1 MKYLTDK
8 RWRRLTAVALAV
20 VLQLGLFVAW
30 RAGWTH
36 QANRGIYDQLM
47 RFKPAVAPD
56 DRILLVTLDED
67 SREILGKK
75 IGQFTRSYFA
85 AAIQNMTDD
94 GVMLIGMDF
103 DFSKP
108 TFQDPAQDDNFANA
122 VSYSS
127 YVVLAKFVSGDGVT
141 VKPLD
146 LFSQYALNIAN
157 INLTED
163 PDSVVRRA
171 PLVELEMTEEGEVP
185 YMTMAAEL
193 AWWARAPEAQQRAI
207 SEVELPQ
214 FVPEEDEQGQVAA
227 WNIAPLRVPVEGD
240 LGFVNINYVGP
251 SNTYPRISFGR
262 VVRGEFPP
270 GTFAGKIVLLG
281 NTHPTG
287 HDFYGTPMRNAKLD
301 VRQEGALE
309 IATKGSVT
317 MAGVE
322 VHANLLDT
330 LLHDR
335 YISSEHG
342 RLFWAF
348 NIGLALLALV
358 AFWIFDIP
366 TTVSLILLVIL
377 ASIGGAL
384 PIMMFF
390 KKGVFLP
397 AADGLIALA
406 VHFMGG
412 SVFDRVVQGAEKA
425 NITAMFGRYLAP
437 EVVAQ
442 LVDDPGQA
450 KLGGEKVHMTVMFS
464 DIRGFTTLS
473 ESMDPTALVNFLNK
487 YLTRATNKIFEQ
499 QGVVDKYMGDAI
511 MAFWGAPIKTKTHAR
526 QACIAAL
533 EMEKVVKEF
542 RDLPENKGLPT
553 IEVGIGVNTGDMT
566 VGNMGSDMRFDY
578 TVMGDAVNLA
588 SRLEGIN
595 KEYKTRTVISQSTLA
610 ELGDDFVTREL
621 DLVKVKGKHEPVR
634 IFELCAFKADRMK
647 WAPRL
652 KLFAEG
658 LALYRAKAWDAA
670 QEKFTAVLAL
680 EPKDGPATIYLER
693 IEALRDTDLP
703 EPWDGVMTMKTK

>member
-1 MKYLTDK
+1 MKFLTDK
-8 RWRRLTAVALAV
+8 RWRRLTAVVLAIG
-20 VLQLGLFVAW
+20 LQGLLFVAW
-30 RAGWTH
+30 QAGWTG
-36 QANRGIYDQLM
+36 QANRGIYDQMM
-47 RFKPAVAPD
+47 RFKPPVKPD

-67 SREILGKK
+67 SREVLGKK
-75 IGQFTRSYFA
+75 ISQFTRSYFA

-108 TFQDPAQDDNFANA
+108 TYQDPTQDDNFAAA

-127 YVVLAKFVSGDGVT
+127 YTVLAKFVSGDGVT

-146 LFSQYALNIAN
+146 MFTQYALNLAN

-163 PDSVVRRA
+163 PDAVVRRA
-171 PLVELEMTEEGEVP
+171 PLVELEMTEEGQIP

-193 AWWARAPEAQQRAI
+193 AWWARAPQAQGVAI
-207 SEVELPQ
+207 NEVQLPQ
-214 FVPEEDEQGQVAA
+214 FMPEEGEDGQVAA
-227 WNIAPLRVPVEGD
+227 WSIPPLRVPVEGD

-251 SNTYPRISFGR
+251 SNTYPRLSFGR

-287 HDFYGTPMRNAKLD
+287 HDFYETPMRNAKVD

-335 YISSEHG
+335 YISTEHG

-358 AFWIFDIP
+358 AFWLFEIP
-366 TTVSLILLVIL
+366 TAVSLILLAVL
-377 ASIGGAL
+377 GAVGGAL
-384 PIMMFF
+384 PVLMFF
-390 KKGVFLP
+390 KKGVFLT
-397 AADGLIALA
+397 AADGLIALGA
-406 VHFMGG
+406 HFIGG
-412 SVFDRVVQGAEKA
+412 SVFDRVVQGAQKA
-425 NITAMFGRYLAP
+425 NITAMFSRYLAP

-442 LVDDPGQA
+442 LVDNPDQA
-450 KLGGEKVHMTVMFS
+450 KLGGEKVHMSVMFS

-473 ESMDPTALVNFLNK
+473 ESMDPTSLVNFLNK

-526 QACIAAL
+526 QACLAAL
-533 EMEKVVKEF
+533 EMEKVVREF
-542 RDLPENKGLPT
+542 RELPENKGLPT

-588 SRLEGIN
+588 SRLEGLN
-595 KEYKTRTVISQSTLA
+595 KEYATRTIISQHTLA
-610 ELGDDFVTREL
+610 EIGDEFVTREL
-621 DLVKVKGKHEPVR
+621 DLVRVKGKHEPVR
-634 IFELCAFKADRMK
+634 IFELCALKADRAK

-658 LALYRAKAWDAA
+658 LAAYRAKQWDVADA
-670 QEKFTAVLAL
+670 KFKAVQEL
-680 EPKDGPATIYLER
+680 EPKDGPARIYLER
-693 IEALRDTDLP
+693 IEDLRTTDLP